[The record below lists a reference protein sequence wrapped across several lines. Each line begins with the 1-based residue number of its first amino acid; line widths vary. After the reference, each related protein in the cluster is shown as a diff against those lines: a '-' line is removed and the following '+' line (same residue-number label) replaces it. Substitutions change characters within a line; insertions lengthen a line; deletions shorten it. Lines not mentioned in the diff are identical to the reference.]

1 MSYINKLTTHGG
13 TEIVPAIRKAF
24 STPRINQT
32 VRVVV
37 FLTDGYIGN
46 EPEVL
51 KLIHRKIGNARI
63 YAFGVGSSVNRF
75 LLSEMARVGRGF
87 ARYIDPTENPDEVAI
102 TLAHKLESPLL
113 TDISI
118 DWKKLKVSEVT
129 PEIIPDLFSGDS
141 IRIQGKFEGEGLET
155 IQVIG
160 KVRGR
165 NASLPLQLNLPKD
178 NYYEASTSALSL
190 IHI

>member
-1 MSYINKLTTHGG
+1 M
-13 TEIVPAIRKAF
+13 
-24 STPRINQT
+24 
-32 VRVVV
+32 

-118 DWKKLKVSEVT
+118 D
-129 PEIIPDLFSGDS
+129 
-141 IRIQGKFEGEGLET
+141 
-155 IQVIG
+155 
-160 KVRGR
+160 
-165 NASLPLQLNLPKD
+165 
-178 NYYEASTSALSL
+178 
-190 IHI
+190 